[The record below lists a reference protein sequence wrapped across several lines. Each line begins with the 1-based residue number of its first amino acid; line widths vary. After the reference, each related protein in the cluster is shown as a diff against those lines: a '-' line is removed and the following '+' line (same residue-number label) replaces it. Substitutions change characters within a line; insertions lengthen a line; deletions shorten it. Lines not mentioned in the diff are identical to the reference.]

1 LLLKDSLANKTQQ
14 LVALAKGG
22 DDSALNQLCEVYG
35 ERVRWI
41 VRLRMGKELR
51 SKLES
56 MDVVQ
61 DVLVSALRD
70 LGDFTYKDEG
80 DFLRWLS
87 KIAEN
92 RLRDNVDKLHA
103 NKRDIRK
110 EVRLDNR
117 EPTTGGRFFAV
128 RGPIDVTTPSVIMSK
143 KEDLDELA
151 KAMDEL
157 KPQYKEVI
165 VLTKIEGLSYKEI
178 AGKLGKSD
186 EAVRK
191 LVSRAMAVLTS
202 VFESD

>member
-1 LLLKDSLANKTQQ
+1 MRDSFANRTQE
-14 LVALAKGG
+14 LVALAKDGN
-22 DDSALNQLCEVYG
+22 DSALNQLCNVYG
-35 ERVRWI
+35 ERVHWI

-56 MDVVQ
+56 MDLVQ
-61 DVLVSALRD
+61 DVLFSALRD
-70 LGDFTYKDEG
+70 LGDFTYKNEG

-103 NKRDIRK
+103 DKRDIRK
-110 EVRLDNR
+110 EVRLDNQG
-117 EPTTGGRFFAV
+117 PATGGRFCAV
-128 RGPIDVTTPSVIMSK
+128 RGPIDVTTPSVIMSR

-157 KPQYKEVI
+157 KPEYKEVI
-165 VLTKIEGLSYKEI
+165 VLAKIEGLSYKEI
-178 AGKLGKSD
+178 SDKLGKSS

-191 LVSRAMAVLTS
+191 LVSRAMAALTS